1 MVATLLPL
9 RFYIYLHTSSYLNKI
24 VMQNFL
30 IFKAQAD
37 EVFRITQESKEEWL
51 ELREG

>member
-1 MVATLLPL
+1 
-9 RFYIYLHTSSYLNKI
+9 
-24 VMQNFL
+24 MQKFL

-51 ELREG
+51 ELR